1 MDKKRKAVIAGF
13 FIFLLVMGICSLV
26 TKGIYRARLP
36 QVTTTVPR
44 EMSLYHPV
52 AATGAVETGQEYGVY
67 APSGLRVAYIAVQRG
82 DSFQEGE
89 ALLQLDVEDLKR
101 ILAEKELERQRQ
113 VYQQREAE
121 SQGAQSRRE
130 EAKTLTRALEDYE
143 TVRKNGE
150 LQISRAREDYLRAQ
164 AVLDDLR
171 KQLDQARKRLEE
183 CRKEQE
189 QNRQQETQ
197 EKDQGENA
205 GDSVSGGD
213 NVPPATPTDSEG
225 STQSDASTVL
235 QQIAEQE
242 AAIRQLQ
249 TQVGQQ
255 EEAVIAA
262 AKSAEDAQLS
272 HESGLLAA
280 QRSVEDARAA
290 AGSSYQA
297 AADLAKLEQAYLEG
311 EIQELQE
318 LIDAEGWIYAREG
331 GRITQLCVGIGQ
343 RTPDTAQL
351 LYTPDDGLRMLQARL
366 NEEQAKYVSEGT
378 RMQMNFETVSG
389 GKQSREGI
397 ISYMEPQEDGSVM
410 IQLDVTGQGM
420 KLGQQ
425 VLLKST
431 WQSENYDLVVPIS
444 ALHRDDN
451 NSGFVYTLRQEN
463 GILGMEWHVVKLYV
477 EVLDQNSRYAA
488 IESGSLSPDS
498 AIILTTTADLKEN
511 AVVRLVE

>member
-36 QVTTTVPR
+36 RVTTTVPR

-52 AATGAVETGQEYGVY
+52 AAMGAVETGQEYGVY
-67 APSGLRVAYIAVQRG
+67 APSGLRVAFIAVQKG

-89 ALLQLDVEDLKR
+89 ALLQLDVEDLER

-121 SQGAQSRRE
+121 NQGARSRQEGAR
-130 EAKTLTRALEDYE
+130 TLTRAQEDYE

-150 LQISRAREDYLRAQ
+150 LQMSRAREDYLRAQ
-164 AVLDDLR
+164 AALDDLR
-171 KQLDQARKRLEE
+171 KQLDQVGKRLEE

-189 QNRQQETQ
+189 QQGTRGR
-197 EKDQGENA
+197 DQGGNA
-205 GDSVSGGD
+205 GASVSGGD
-213 NVPPATPTDSEG
+213 NIPPTGSEG
-225 STQSDASTVL
+225 STQPDTSAVL
-235 QQIAEQE
+235 QQIAELE

-249 TQVGQQ
+249 AQVSQQ
-255 EEAVIAA
+255 EEAAIAA
-262 AKSAEDAQLS
+262 AQAAEDARLS
-272 HESGLLAA
+272 HESGLQAA
-280 QRSVEDARAA
+280 RRSVEDARAA
-290 AGSSYQA
+290 AGGSYQA
-297 AADLAKLEQAYLEG
+297 AADLAKLEQEYLEG
-311 EIQELQE
+311 EIRELQE

-351 LYTPDDGLRMLQARL
+351 LYTPDDGLRLLQARL
-366 NEEQAKYVSEGT
+366 NKEQAKYVSEGT

-389 GKQSREGI
+389 GKQSKEGI
-397 ISYMEPQEDGSVM
+397 ISYMEPQEDGSVL
-410 IQLDVTGQGM
+410 IQMDVTGQGM

-431 WQSENYDLVVPIS
+431 WQSESYDLVVPLS
-444 ALHRDDN
+444 ALHRDEN

-477 EVLDQNSRYAA
+477 EVLDQNGNYAA
-488 IESGSLSPDS
+488 IASGSLSPDS
-498 AIILTTTADLKEN
+498 EIILTATADLKEN
-511 AVVRLVE
+511 VVVRLVE